1 METSAPT
8 VFLGGR
14 EVIATGLIV
23 VPPDETV
30 EIIPPPNSRLPLR
43 LQVSFERDES
53 GGSRMEANAEGK
65 QVTLR
70 LFNFFNP
77 NGVATVKPLA
87 IGATEGRVLFLTYMV
102 HVVGAKDAATRL
114 FSYTLSLAP
123 AF

>member
-1 METSAPT
+1 MEAAAPT
-8 VFLGGR
+8 VFLGDR
-14 EVIATGLIV
+14 EVVAAGVVV
-23 VPPDETV
+23 VPPDEKV

-43 LQVSFERDES
+43 LLVSFETDET
-53 GGSRMEANAEGK
+53 GGSRMDANAEGR

-87 IGATEGRVLFLTYMV
+87 IGATEGRILFLTYMV

-123 AF
+123 G